1 MKRTVLS
8 VALRRRRVILPLFA
22 ALLAFIAAALVT
34 FAASVAKSPEA
45 SDQTSTTKSFSV
57 LCNWSHNSYDDPIV
71 YPGKPSAA
79 HWHGFVGNRT
89 TEYNS
94 AYTSL
99 RNAATIENPD
109 GTSCFHPDDK
119 SAYWIPTVKW
129 NGTDLK
135 PRYAV
140 AYYRDGQK
148 DPASVKPHPA
158 GLKVGPTT
166 HVTWKCDGGSYQ
178 NYPPTQC
185 SSGQLSVSIVAPDCS
200 NGQLDSADHR
210 SHMAYSTPN
219 SATGKNECPSTHPTP
234 VPLLDLVVRFYV
246 PTTAGEVTLSSGE
259 ASTMHADFFNAWD
272 QQTLEG
278 LVKRC
283 INDPWSGGTEP
294 SGCRIRDDIPR

>member
-8 VALRRRRVILPLFA
+8 VALRRRGVILPLSA

-34 FAASVAKSPEA
+34 FAASVAKAPEA
-45 SDQTSTTKSFSV
+45 SDQTGTTKSFSV

-99 RNAATIENPD
+99 RNAATTEDPD
-109 GTSCFHPDDK
+109 GSSCFHPDDK
-119 SAYWIPTVKW
+119 SAYWIPTVKR

-158 GLKVGPTT
+158 GLKVVPNT

-185 SSGQLSVSIVAPDCS
+185 SSGELSVSIVAPDCS
-200 NGQLDSADHR
+200 NGELDSADNV
-210 SHMAYSTPN
+210 YNIVDTPASSEIGMDDGRYPDPFVV
-219 SATGKNECPSTHPTP
+219 SAR
-234 VPLLDLVVRFYV
+234 DLIISV
-246 PTTAGEVTLSSGE
+246 
-259 ASTMHADFFNAWD
+259 
-272 QQTLEG
+272 
-278 LVKRC
+278 
-283 INDPWSGGTEP
+283 
-294 SGCRIRDDIPR
+294 